1 MNKKRLIPILLL
13 KGGRLVKTKNFKNPN
28 YIGDPINTVKIFSEL
43 GANEITLLDIEVSK
57 EEKEIDFQLLKKI
70 SQNSFV
76 PLIYGGGIKSL
87 DDAKK
92 IFSLGFE
99 KIAINSIL
107 RSSPNLITQIANLYG
122 SQAITCSVDFIK
134 IRENYKIWDYSKN
147 TILVDDII
155 FYTKNLEN
163 IGAGEI
169 LLTDVSREGSWVGLD
184 VDFFK
189 TIGSEISIPLISHGG
204 VGSINHIYDALS
216 MQEISGVGLGSF
228 VFYKSMHQGVVIN
241 YPLLFGI

>member
-1 MNKKRLIPILLL
+1 MYKKRLIPILLL
-13 KGGRLVKTKNFKNPN
+13 KGRRLVKTKNFKNSN

-43 GANEITLLDIEVSK
+43 GANEITLLDIAVSK
-57 EEKEIDFQLLKKI
+57 EGGEIDFLLLNKI

-76 PLIYGGGIKSL
+76 PLIYGGG
-87 DDAKK
+87 

-107 RSSPNLITQIANLYG
+107 RSNLALITQIANLYG

-134 IRENYKIWDYSKN
+134 IKKNYKIWDYSKN
-147 TILVDDII
+147 TFLVDDII
-155 FYTKNLEN
+155 FYAKNLEN

-189 TIGSEISIPLISHGG
+189 AIGSEISIPLIAHGG
-204 VGSINHIYDALS
+204 VGSINHIEDALS
-216 MQEISGVGLGSF
+216 IQEVSGVGLGSF
-228 VFYKSMHQGVVIN
+228 IFYKSMHQGVVIN
-241 YPLLFGI
+241 YPLSFGI